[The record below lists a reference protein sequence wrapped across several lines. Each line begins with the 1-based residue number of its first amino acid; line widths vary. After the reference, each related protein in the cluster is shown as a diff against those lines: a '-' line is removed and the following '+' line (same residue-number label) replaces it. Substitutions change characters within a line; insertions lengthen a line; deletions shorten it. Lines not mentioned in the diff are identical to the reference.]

1 LAWILIIPKGSLFT
15 AEIKE
20 VKMRDI
26 NQISLEEFLEAMAYI
41 DTYANKSIEEFMP
54 FLLSVCAECRLAGEM
69 FVYLMDLKSHNNS
82 HFELA
87 KELHLIIVTVWFL
100 LNSPDKQKDTIH

>member
-1 LAWILIIPKGSLFT
+1 LPKGSLFT
-15 AEIKE
+15 ADIKG

-41 DTYANKSIEEFMP
+41 DTYANKCIEEFMP
-54 FLLSVCAECRLAGEM
+54 FLLFICAECRLAGEM
-69 FVYLMDLKSHNNS
+69 FDYLMELKNNNSDS

-87 KELHLIIVTVWFL
+87 KELHLIILTIWLL

>member
-1 LAWILIIPKGSLFT
+1 MPKGGLCI

-26 NQISLEEFLEAMAYI
+26 NQISFEEFLEAMAYI
-41 DTYANKSIEEFMP
+41 DTYANKCIEEFMP

-69 FVYLMDLKSHNNS
+69 FGYLMKLKNNNLDS

-87 KELHLIIVTVWFL
+87 KELHLIIVTVWLL
-100 LNSPDKQKDTIH
+100 LNAPDKMDTIH